1 MTDLSAGD
9 EVPYTVTFL
18 EMATHPAYPF
28 PPMPTGGPTVL
39 LAADEPPVRYFLNM
53 YDAVGAEYEWTD
65 QHDKPVSEV
74 RDFLMDPSVTMYTLM
89 RVGWPA
95 GFFILDGRVAGE
107 CDLAYFG
114 LVPEAVGLGLGKYLL
129 HTAILMGWELPGVTK
144 MTVNTNSL
152 DHPRALPLYQKA
164 GFAPVRREEHTRILT
179 RDRTH

>member
-1 MTDLSAGD
+1 MTQKAGD
-9 EVPYTVTFL
+9 EVTYTVTYL
-18 EMATHPAYPF
+18 EMEGMPSFPY

-53 YDAVGAEYEWTD
+53 YDAVGSEHEWTD
-65 QHDKPVSEV
+65 QHEKPLLEV
-74 RDFLMDPSVTMYTLM
+74 KEFLHDASVTMFTLM
-89 RVGWPA
+89 RNGWPA
-95 GFFILDGRVAGE
+95 GFFILDARVVGE

-129 HTAILMGWELPGVTK
+129 HTAILMGWELPNVTK

-152 DHPRALPLYQKA
+152 DHPRALPLYQKV
-164 GFAPVRREEHTRILT
+164 GFAPVRRAEHKRILT